1 MYLGNYI
8 KNIEKKYSK
17 LQFSGI
23 AFDSRKVK
31 KDFIFFAIK
40 GNKFNGYDYINDA
53 INKGSKIIISEKN
66 IKLDKKNITF
76 IKSKNPRK
84 LLSELTYKFLIKKP
98 KKLVAVTGTNGKS
111 SVSDF
116 YYQILS
122 LNKKKTASIG
132 TIGVQFENKNKE
144 ISNTTPDPIRF
155 KETINY
161 LLKKK
166 IDNIILE
173 ASSHGLKQN
182 RLDGLNFDIG
192 VFTNLSHDHMD
203 YHKNIHDYQ
212 NSKLYLFKQLIKKN
226 GVIITDNAIPQHKL
240 LKKIAEKKK
249 IKLLTVYSR
258 NSNLELLSHRYNNEQ
273 QILSL
278 RLKNKNKIIKFKIN
292 LIGKIQIKN
301 ILMAML
307 AAERSGINLFSMAKL
322 MPKLKPAEG
331 RFENIGKLKDNSRV
345 ILDYAHTPD
354 ALKTVLTNIKEQFP
368 YSKIRLV
375 FGCGG
380 ERDKTKRAKMGL
392 IASKYADIVYLTDD
406 NPRGENPKTIRNQ
419 IIKGIKQ
426 KKKLI
431 EISSRKTAIARC
443 INDLQSGEIA
453 IIAGKGH
460 EKTQEYKD
468 KKFYFSDREE
478 VLNCINNKNKKLF
491 NDYRL
496 NIIQEKT
503 KILPKKLKIK
513 KVSINSK
520 DLKKDD
526 IFFAIKGKKND
537 GSKFLNDAY
546 TKKSSLMITHR
557 LVKAIPLSKQIR
569 VNDTLNFLTECATSY
584 RKNINSNIIG
594 ITGSCG
600 KTTLKELL
608 GKSLA
613 KITKTYFSPQSF
625 NNKFGVPLSLLNLK
639 QNVNFGVFEIGMD
652 RKGEID
658 YLSKI
663 LKPNLG
669 IITNI
674 SYAHSKNFKNIKGIA
689 NAKSELIDNIT
700 DNGSVILNKDDQ
712 FYDFLKNKSKKK
724 NLNIYAFSLNRN
736 NKCYATFDKILKINN
751 RYKIFFKIGSLKKF
765 FYSNNNS
772 KNHIQNLLATLT
784 AISLFF
790 NLEKI
795 SNRIF
800 LDFQLPEGRGD
811 LSKLKFNKKIIHL
824 IDESYNSNPLS
835 LKTSLINFANVY
847 SKNCLK
853 HVLLGDML
861 ELGQISSS
869 HHKSISKLINKLNIH
884 KVHVYGKDIKDTYRG
899 VVKHKKGL
907 ILENLIDFENFIKKI
922 VNSEDYLMIKGSN
935 STGLYKK
942 TQLLKQDNRYG
953 L

>member
-1 MYLGNYI
+1 MYLGNFI
-8 KNIEKKYSK
+8 KNIGKKYSK
-17 LQFSGI
+17 LEFSGI

-31 KDFIFFAIK
+31 KNYIFFAIN
-40 GNKFNGYDYINDA
+40 GNKLNGYDYIADA
-53 INKGSKIIISEKN
+53 INNGAKIIISEKS
-66 IKLDKKNITF
+66 IKLNRKNITS
-76 IKSKNPRK
+76 IISKNPRK

-122 LNKKKTASIG
+122 LNKKKSASIG
-132 TIGVQFENKNKE
+132 TIGVQFENKKKR
-144 ISNTTPDPIRF
+144 ISNTTLDPIKL
-155 KETINY
+155 KEIINY
-161 LLKKK
+161 LLKKN
-166 IDNIILE
+166 INNIILE

-203 YHKNIHDYQ
+203 YHKNIRDYQ

-226 GVIITDNAIPQHKL
+226 GVIITDDAIPQHRL
-240 LKKIAEKKK
+240 LKKLAEKKK
-249 IKLLTVYSR
+249 IKLLTVLSQ
-258 NSNLELLSHRYNNEQ
+258 NSNLELLSQ
-273 QILSL
+273 
-278 RLKNKNKIIKFKIN
+278 KFKIN

-307 AAERSGINLFSMAKL
+307 AAERSGIDLVTMAKL
-322 MPKLKPAEG
+322 MPKLKPVEG
-331 RFENIGKLKDNSRV
+331 RFENIGKLKDNSKV

-380 ERDKTKRAKMGL
+380 ERDKAKRGKMGL
-392 IASKYADIVYLTDD
+392 IASKFADFVYLTDD
-406 NPRGENPKTIRNQ
+406 NPRRENPKTIRNQ
-419 IIKGIKQ
+419 IVKSIKK

-431 EISSRKTAIARC
+431 EISSRKIAISRC
-443 INDLQSGEIA
+443 INDLHSGEIA
-453 IIAGKGH
+453 IVAGKGH

-478 VLNCINNKNKKLF
+478 ILNYINIKNKKLF
-491 NDYRL
+491 DDLRL

-513 KVSINSK
+513 KISINSK
-520 DLKKDD
+520 DLKKKD
-526 IFFAIKGKKND
+526 IFFGIKGKKND
-537 GSKFLNDAY
+537 GSKFVNEAY
-546 TKKSSLMITHR
+546 RKKSSMMITHK
-557 LVKAIPLSKQIR
+557 LDKVIPLSKQVR
-569 VNDTLNFLTECATSY
+569 VNDTLNFLTECATDY
-584 RKNINSNIIG
+584 RKNINTNIIG

-608 GKSLA
+608 GKSLT
-613 KITKTYFSPQSF
+613 KVTKTYFSPKSF

-639 QNVNFGVFEIGMD
+639 QNVNFGVFEVGMD

-689 NAKSELIDNIT
+689 NAKSELINNIT
-700 DNGSVILNKDDQ
+700 INGSVILNKDDQ
-712 FYDFLKNKSKKK
+712 FYNFLKNKSKKK
-724 NLNIYAFSLNRN
+724 NLSIYAFSLNKN
-736 NKCYATFDKILKINN
+736 NKCYASYDKILKINN
-751 RYKIFFKIGSLKKF
+751 GYKIFFKIGSLRKF

-772 KNHIQNLLATLT
+772 KNHIQNLLAALT

-811 LSKLKFNKKIIHL
+811 LSKLKFNKKIINL

-835 LKTSLINFANVY
+835 LKTSLINFANVD
-847 SKNCLK
+847 SKNSLK

-861 ELGQISSS
+861 ELGRNSPS
-869 HHKSISKLINKLNIH
+869 HHKSITKLINKLNIH
-884 KVHVYGKDIKDTYRG
+884 KVHVYGKDIKDTYVD
-899 VVKHKKGL
+899 VVKNKKGS
-907 ILENLIDFENFIKKI
+907 ILENLTDFENFIKKI
-922 VNSEDYLMIKGSN
+922 LNSGDYLMIKGSN

-942 TQLLKQDNRYG
+942 TQLLKLDNRYG

>member
-1 MYLGNYI
+1 MYLGNFI
-8 KNIEKKYSK
+8 KNIGKKYSK
-17 LQFSGI
+17 LEFSGI

-31 KDFIFFAIK
+31 KNYIFFAIN
-40 GNKFNGYDYINDA
+40 GNKLNGCDYISDA
-53 INKGSKIIISEKN
+53 INNGAKIIISEKS
-66 IKLDKKNITF
+66 IKLNKKNITS
-76 IKSKNPRK
+76 IISKNPRK

-98 KKLVAVTGTNGKS
+98 KKLIAVTGTNGKS

-122 LNKKKTASIG
+122 LNKKKSASIG
-132 TIGVQFENKNKE
+132 TIGVQFENKKKG
-144 ISNTTPDPIRF
+144 ISNTTLDPIKL
-155 KETINY
+155 KEIINY
-161 LLKKK
+161 LLKKN
-166 IDNIILE
+166 INNIILE

-203 YHKNIHDYQ
+203 YHKNIRDYQ
-212 NSKLYLFKQLIKKN
+212 NSKLYLFRKLIKKN
-226 GVIITDNAIPQHKL
+226 GVIITDDAIPQHRL
-240 LKKIAEKKK
+240 LKKLEKKKK
-249 IKLLTVYSR
+249 IKLLTVFSQ
-258 NSNLELLSHRYNNEQ
+258 NSNLELLSHRYNNDQ
-273 QILSL
+273 QILSI
-278 RLKNKNKIIKFKIN
+278 RIKNKKKIIKFKIN

-307 AAERSGINLFSMAKL
+307 AAERSGINLVTMAKL
-322 MPKLKPAEG
+322 MPKLKPVKG

-354 ALKTVLTNIKEQFP
+354 ALKTVLNNIKEQFP

-392 IASKYADIVYLTDD
+392 IASKFADFVYLTDD
-406 NPRGENPKTIRNQ
+406 NPRRENPKTIRNQ
-419 IIKGIKQ
+419 IVKGIKQ

-431 EISSRKTAIARC
+431 EISSRKIAISRC
-443 INDLQSGEIA
+443 INDLHSGEIA
-453 IIAGKGH
+453 IVAGKGH

-468 KKFYFSDREE
+468 KKFYFTDREE
-478 VLNCINNKNKKLF
+478 ILNCINIKNKKLF
-491 NDYRL
+491 NDLRL

-503 KILPKKLKIK
+503 KLLPKKLKIK
-513 KVSINSK
+513 KISINSK
-520 DLKKDD
+520 DLKKND
-526 IFFAIKGKKND
+526 IYFAIKGKKND
-537 GSKFLNDAY
+537 GSKFINEAY
-546 TKKSSLMITHR
+546 RKKSSMMITDK
-557 LVKAIPLSKQIR
+557 LDKVIPLSKQVR
-569 VNDTLNFLTECATSY
+569 VNDTLNFLTECATDY
-584 RKNINSNIIG
+584 RKNINTNIIG

-608 GKSLA
+608 GKGLA
-613 KITKTYFSPQSF
+613 KITKTYFSPKSF

-639 QNVNFGVFEIGMD
+639 QNMNFGVFEVGMD

-674 SYAHSKNFKNIKGIA
+674 SYAHSKNFENIKGIA

-700 DNGSVILNKDDQ
+700 NNGSVILNKDDQ
-712 FYDFLKNKSKKK
+712 FFNFLKNKSKKK
-724 NLNIYAFSLNRN
+724 NLNVYAFSL
-736 NKCYATFDKILKINN
+736 
-751 RYKIFFKIGSLKKF
+751 
-765 FYSNNNS
+765 S
-772 KNHIQNLLATLT
+772 KNHIQNLLAALT

-811 LSKLKFNKKIIHL
+811 LSKLKFNKKIINL
-824 IDESYNSNPLS
+824 VDESYNSNPLS
-835 LKTSLINFANVY
+835 LKTSLINFANLD
-847 SKNCLK
+847 SKNCVK

-861 ELGQISSS
+861 DLGRNSSS
-869 HHKSISKLINKLNIH
+869 HHKSITKLINKLSIH
-884 KVHVYGKDIKDTYRG
+884 KVHVYGRDIKDTYLG
-899 VVKHKKGL
+899 VVKNKKGS
-907 ILENLIDFENFIKKI
+907 ILENLTDFENFIKKTL
-922 VNSEDYLMIKGSN
+922 NSGDYLMIKGSN

-942 TQLLKQDNRYG
+942 TQLLKLDNRYG

>member
-1 MYLGNYI
+1 MYLGNFI
-8 KNIEKKYSK
+8 KNIGKKYSK
-17 LQFSGI
+17 LEFSGI

-31 KDFIFFAIK
+31 KNYIFFAIN
-40 GNKFNGYDYINDA
+40 GNKLNGYDYIADA
-53 INKGSKIIISEKN
+53 VSNGAKIIISEKN
-66 IKLDKKNITF
+66 IKLNKKNITS
-76 IKSKNPRK
+76 IISKNPRK

-116 YYQILS
+116 YHQIIC
-122 LNKKKTASIG
+122 LNKKKSASIG
-132 TIGVQFENKNKE
+132 TIGVQFENKKKR
-144 ISNTTPDPIRF
+144 ISNTTLDPIKL
-155 KETINY
+155 KEIINY
-161 LLKKK
+161 LLKKN
-166 IDNIILE
+166 INNIILE

-203 YHKNIHDYQ
+203 YHKNIRDYQ

-240 LKKIAEKKK
+240 LKKLAKKKK
-249 IKLLTVYSR
+249 IKLLTVLSQ
-258 NSNLELLSHRYNNEQ
+258 NSNLELLSHKYENEQ
-273 QILSL
+273 QFLSL
-278 RLKNKNKIIKFKIN
+278 RIKNKKIIVKFKIN

-307 AAERSGINLFSMAKL
+307 AAERSGINLVTMAKL
-322 MPKLKPAEG
+322 MPKLKPVEG
-331 RFENIGKLKDNSRV
+331 RFENIGKLKDNSKV

-380 ERDKTKRAKMGL
+380 ERDKAKRRKMGL
-392 IASKYADIVYLTDD
+392 IASKFADFIYLTDD
-406 NPRGENPKTIRNQ
+406 NPRRENPKTIRNQ
-419 IIKGIKQ
+419 IVKGIKQ

-431 EISSRKTAIARC
+431 EIANRKIAISRC
-443 INDLQSGEIA
+443 INDLHSGEIA
-453 IIAGKGH
+453 IVAGKGH

-468 KKFYFSDREE
+468 MKFYFSDREE
-478 VLNCINNKNKKLF
+478 ILNCINIKNKKLF
-491 NDYRL
+491 NDLRL

-503 KILPKKLKIK
+503 KLLPKKLKIK
-513 KVSINSK
+513 KISINSK
-520 DLKKDD
+520 DLKKND

-537 GSKFLNDAY
+537 GSKFINEAY
-546 TKKSSLMITHR
+546 RKKSSMMITHK
-557 LVKAIPLSKQIR
+557 LDKVIPLSRQVR
-569 VNDTLNFLTECATSY
+569 VNDTLNFLTECATDY
-584 RKNINSNIIG
+584 RKNINTNIIG

-608 GKSLA
+608 GKGLA
-613 KITKTYFSPQSF
+613 KITKTYFSPKSF
-625 NNKFGVPLSLLNLK
+625 NNKFGVPLSLFNLK
-639 QNVNFGVFEIGMD
+639 QNVNFGVFEVGMD

-669 IITNI
+669 II
-674 SYAHSKNFKNIKGIA
+674 KGIA
-689 NAKSELIDNIT
+689 NAKSELIGNIT
-700 DNGSVILNKDDQ
+700 NNGSVILNKDDQ
-712 FYDFLKNKSKKK
+712 FYNFLKYKSKKK
-724 NLNIYAFSLNRN
+724 NLSIYAFSLDKN
-736 NKCYATFDKILKINN
+736 NKCYASYDKVLKINN
-751 RYKIFFKIGSLKKF
+751 GYKIFFKIGSLKKF

-772 KNHIQNLLATLT
+772 KNHIQNLLAALT

-800 LDFQLPEGRGD
+800 LNFQLPQGRGD
-811 LSKLKFNKKIIHL
+811 LSKLKINKKIINI

-835 LKTSLINFANVY
+835 LKTSLINFANVD
-847 SKNCLK
+847 SKNSLK

-861 ELGQISSS
+861 ELGRNSSS
-869 HHKSISKLINKLNIH
+869 HHKSITKLINKLNIH
-884 KVHVYGKDIKDTYRG
+884 KVHVYGKDIKDTYAD
-899 VVKHKKGL
+899 VVKNKKGS
-907 ILENLIDFENFIKKI
+907 ILENLTDFENFIKKI
-922 VNSEDYLMIKGSN
+922 LNSDDYLMIKA
-935 STGLYKK
+935 
-942 TQLLKQDNRYG
+942 R
-953 L
+953 

>member
-1 MYLGNYI
+1 MYLGNFI
-8 KNIEKKYSK
+8 KNIKKEYSK

-31 KDFIFFAIK
+31 KNYIFFAIN
-40 GNKFNGYDYINDA
+40 GNQLNGYDYINHA
-53 INKGSKIIISEKN
+53 INNGAKIIIAEKG
-66 IKLDKKNITF
+66 IKLNKKNITF
-76 IKSKNPRK
+76 IKSKNLRK

-122 LNKKKTASIG
+122 LNKKKSASIG

-144 ISNTTPDPIRF
+144 VSNTTLDPIKL
-155 KETINY
+155 KEIINF

-166 IDNIILE
+166 INNIILE

-192 VFTNLSHDHMD
+192 IFTNLSHDHMD
-203 YHKNIHDYQ
+203 YHKNFRDYL
-212 NSKLYLFKQLIKKN
+212 NSKLYLFKKLIKKN
-226 GVIITDNAIPQHKL
+226 GIIITDDVIPQHKL

-249 IKLLTVYSR
+249 IKLLTVYSK
-258 NSNLELLSHRYNNEQ
+258 NSNLELLSHKFENEK
-273 QILSL
+273 QILVVRIKSS
-278 RLKNKNKIIKFKIN
+278 KKIVKFRIS

-307 AAERSGINLFSMAKL
+307 AAERSGINLASMAKL
-322 MPKLKPAEG
+322 MFKLKPAEG
-331 RFENIGKLKDNSRV
+331 RFENIGKLRDNSKV

-392 IASKYADIVYLTDD
+392 IASKFADVVYLTDD

-419 IIKGIKQ
+419 IVEGIKQ
-426 KKKLI
+426 KKKII
-431 EISSRKTAIARC
+431 EISNRKIAIKKC
-443 INDLQSGEIA
+443 INNLQSGEIA

-478 VLNCINNKNKKLF
+478 ILNFINIKNKRLF
-491 NDYRL
+491 NDLRL

-503 KILPKKLKIK
+503 KLLSKKLKVKRI
-513 KVSINSK
+513 SINSK
-520 DLKKDD
+520 DLNKDD

-537 GSKFLNDAY
+537 GGKFINEAY
-546 TKKSSLMITHR
+546 KKKSSLMITHK
-557 LVKAIPLSKQIR
+557 LNQSIPLSKQVR
-569 VNDTLNFLTECATSY
+569 VKNTLNFLTECATNY
-584 RKNINSNIIG
+584 RKNIETNIIG

-608 GKSLA
+608 GKSLT
-613 KITKTYFSPQSF
+613 KITKTYYSPKSF
-625 NNKFGVPLSLLNLK
+625 NNKFGVPLSLLNLE
-639 QNVNFGVFEIGMD
+639 QNINFGVFEIGMD
-652 RKGEID
+652 RKGEINF
-658 YLSKI
+658 LSKI

-674 SYAHSKNFKNIKGIA
+674 SYAHSKNFENIKGIA
-689 NAKSELIDNIT
+689 NAKSELIDNIVN
-700 DNGSVILNKDDQ
+700 NGSVILNKDDL
-712 FYDFLKNKSKKK
+712 FYNFLENKSKKK
-724 NLNIYAFSLNRN
+724 HLNIYAFSLDKNNR
-736 NKCYATFDKILKINN
+736 CYARLDKILKINS

-765 FYSNNNS
+765 FYSNSNS

-811 LSKLKFNKKIIHL
+811 LSKLKFNKKVINL

-835 LKTSLINFANVY
+835 LKTSLINFENIH
-847 SKNCLK
+847 SKNSLK
-853 HVLLGDML
+853 HILLGDML
-861 ELGQISSS
+861 ELGRNSTS
-869 HHKSISKLINKLNIH
+869 HHKSITKLINKLNIH
-884 KVHVYGKDIKDTYRG
+884 KVHVYGNDIKDTYMG
-899 VVKHKKGL
+899 VLKDKKGF
-907 ILENLIDFENFIKKI
+907 ILENLNDFENFIKNTL
-922 VNSEDYLMIKGSN
+922 NSGDYLMIKGSN